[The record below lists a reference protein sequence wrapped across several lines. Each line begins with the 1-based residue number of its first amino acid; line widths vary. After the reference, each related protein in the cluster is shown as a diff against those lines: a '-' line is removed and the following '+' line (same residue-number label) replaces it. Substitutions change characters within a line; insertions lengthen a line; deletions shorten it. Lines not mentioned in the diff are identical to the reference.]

1 MVVKK
6 PIRLATLRE
15 VLSKMTDPT
24 RAAEAE
30 TTPSPTA

>member
-1 MVVKK
+1 MK

-30 TTPSPTA
+30 TTA